1 MKLKIN
7 DMKYILTNKNR
18 NTLLKINIEDLKF
31 DVCERAPLEIDY
43 SWFIEEDGLLE
54 YASKTYEVKA
64 GDTVIMLYSIT
75 KETQNLPYKDR
86 VREILV
92 IERDSAF
99 GKYINRR
106 HTEILE
112 ESKKELE
119 TKEIGEC
126 CTESCSN

>member
-1 MKLKIN
+1 
-7 DMKYILTNKNR
+7 MKYILTNKNR
-18 NTLLKINIEDLKF
+18 NTLLKINVETLNF
-31 DVCERAPLEIDY
+31 DVCERAPIEIDY

-54 YASKTYEVKA
+54 YAGKTYEVNA
-64 GDTVIMLYSIT
+64 GDTVIMVYSIT

-92 IERDSAF
+92 IERDSTF

-112 ESKKELE
+112 ESKKDFESKKL
-119 TKEIGEC
+119 GEC